1 MNPCCLGKS
10 KVSSII
16 NGLMLNYQNI
26 AKVFGVAAV
35 VLHAFT
41 LHAFVIIVG
50 LIWAKSEGRE
60 VALKQ
65 AAAEEARE

>member
-1 MNPCCLGKS
+1 
-10 KVSSII
+10 
-16 NGLMLNYQNI
+16 MLNYQNI

-35 VLHAFT
+35 VSHAFT
-41 LHAFVIIVG
+41 LHAFVIIV
-50 LIWAKSEGRE
+50 GRE

>member
-1 MNPCCLGKS
+1 
-10 KVSSII
+10 
-16 NGLMLNYQNI
+16 MLNYQNI